1 MDKGFI
7 PDIIENAEYGENCMD
22 RCPLLNEYLGMY
34 KDPDEAEER
43 LAIEQCEKCVLNQG
57 TSF

>member
-7 PDIIENAEYGENCMD
+7 QNDMENGVYGENCMNK
-22 RCPLLNEYLGMY
+22 CPLLNEYLEMY

-43 LAIEQCEKCVLNQG
+43 LAIERCEQCVLNQ
-57 TSF
+57 S